1 MHAERDDDLDR
12 PIWGAE
18 AIGRFVGE
26 NNARKA
32 FYLCQILLREGVITK
47 VGRKL
52 AGTPRNLRSRFASK
66 VAELTSLPDVDA
78 A

>member
-1 MHAERDDDLDR
+1 MRDDDLDR
-12 PIWGAE
+12 PIWGAVS
-18 AIGRFVGE
+18 IGRFVGE
-26 NNARKA
+26 NNPRKA

-66 VAELTSLPDVDA
+66 VVEPSLLDVDA